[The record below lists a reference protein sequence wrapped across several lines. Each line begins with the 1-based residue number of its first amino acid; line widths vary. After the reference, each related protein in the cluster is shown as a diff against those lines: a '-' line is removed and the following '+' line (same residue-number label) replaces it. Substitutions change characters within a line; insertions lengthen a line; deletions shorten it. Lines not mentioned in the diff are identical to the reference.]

1 MPALSVRGQH
11 GGPQDGVSLA
21 HSVEQ
26 PPGVGEVGQ
35 ARVAEHQRGRHE
47 EVTLGPDL
55 EGQHVGGGGER
66 RRAGERAGAE
76 DRWEGEVVGRHT
88 PREHVAEG
96 AQRVRRAAERASEVT
111 RGALREASVAGRGGG
126 GMPSGCAMLPGAG
139 GWVSVSPV
147 WLGWGNVGHVGTGV
161 SLLPL
166 PWSMGISAHVRLVN
180 RKCGHQAMEN
190 LY

>member
-55 EGQHVGGGGER
+55 EGQRVGGGGER

-96 AQRVRRAAERASEVT
+96 AQRVRGAARARERGDERAE
-111 RGALREASVAGRGGG
+111 GGERGGG
-126 GMPSGCAMLPGAG
+126 GGGRRHAERLRDAAGRRRLGFRGCLDFD
-139 GWVSVSPV
+139 
-147 WLGWGNVGHVGTGV
+147 
-161 SLLPL
+161 
-166 PWSMGISAHVRLVN
+166 
-180 RKCGHQAMEN
+180 
-190 LY
+190 